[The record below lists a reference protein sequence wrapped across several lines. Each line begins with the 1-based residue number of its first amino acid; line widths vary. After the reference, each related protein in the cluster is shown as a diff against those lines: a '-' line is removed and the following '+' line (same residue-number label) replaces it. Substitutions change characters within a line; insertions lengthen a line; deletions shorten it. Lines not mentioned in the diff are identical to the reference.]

1 MDSTASQPRV
11 DYRTEPSQYR
21 HWKLSAEGA
30 LARLT
35 LDVAEDAGIRPG
47 YKLKLNSYDLG
58 VDVELADALNRIRFE
73 HPEVRAVIVTSAKD
87 RVFCSGANIFMLGVS
102 SHAWKVNF
110 CKFTNETRNGIE
122 DTSRHSGIKFVAAV
136 NGACAGGGYELALA
150 CDEIVLVDDRSS
162 SVSLPEVPLLGV
174 LPGTGGLTRVTDKR
188 KVRHDHA
195 DIFCTSVEGVRG
207 QRAVEWRLVD
217 SIAKPAQFAA
227 AVHERAAKLGEGSAR
242 PAGASGVALARL
254 EREESDS
261 AIRYEHVVVEL
272 DRARRTATIT
282 VRAPRGAQPGDVAA
296 IAAAGAAWWPLAMAR
311 QLDDA
316 ILTLR
321 TNELELGTWVLKT
334 EGDAAAVLAADATM
348 LAHQDHWFVRET
360 IGMLRRTFA
369 RLDVSSRTLFALIE
383 PGSCFAGTLAELA
396 FAADRAY
403 MLALP
408 DDAARAPRLQLDAMN
423 FGALPM
429 VTDQSRLA
437 RRFYDEAE
445 PLAAA
450 TKSIGSALDADA
462 ALALGL
468 VTAAPDDIDWDDEI
482 RIAFEERA
490 AMSPDA
496 LTGLEANLRFGPK
509 ENLATR
515 VFGRLTAWQNWIF
528 QRPNAVGPKGALKV
542 YGTGEKAGFDFTRV

>member
-1 MDSTASQPRV
+1 
-11 DYRTEPSQYR
+11 
-21 HWKLSAEGA
+21 
-30 LARLT
+30 
-35 LDVAEDAGIRPG
+35 
-47 YKLKLNSYDLG
+47 
-58 VDVELADALNRIRFE
+58 
-73 HPEVRAVIVTSAKD
+73 
-87 RVFCSGANIFMLGVS
+87 
-102 SHAWKVNF
+102 
-110 CKFTNETRNGIE
+110 
-122 DTSRHSGIKFVAAV
+122 
-136 NGACAGGGYELALA
+136 
-150 CDEIVLVDDRSS
+150 
-162 SVSLPEVPLLGV
+162 
-174 LPGTGGLTRVTDKR
+174 
-188 KVRHDHA
+188 
-195 DIFCTSVEGVRG
+195 
-207 QRAVEWRLVD
+207 
-217 SIAKPAQFAA
+217 
-227 AVHERAAKLGEGSAR
+227 
-242 PAGASGVALARL
+242 
-254 EREESDS
+254 
-261 AIRYEHVVVEL
+261 
-272 DRARRTATIT
+272 
-282 VRAPRGAQPGDVAA
+282 
-296 IAAAGAAWWPLAMAR
+296 
-311 QLDDA
+311 
-316 ILTLR
+316 
-321 TNELELGTWVLKT
+321 
-334 EGDAAAVLAADATM
+334 
-348 LAHQDHWFVRET
+348 
-360 IGMLRRTFA
+360 MLRRTFA

-450 TKSIGSALDADA
+450 TRSIGSALDADA

>member
-1 MDSTASQPRV
+1 M
-11 DYRTEPSQYR
+11 
-21 HWKLSAEGA
+21 
-30 LARLT
+30 
-35 LDVAEDAGIRPG
+35 
-47 YKLKLNSYDLG
+47 
-58 VDVELADALNRIRFE
+58 
-73 HPEVRAVIVTSAKD
+73 
-87 RVFCSGANIFMLGVS
+87 
-102 SHAWKVNF
+102 
-110 CKFTNETRNGIE
+110 
-122 DTSRHSGIKFVAAV
+122 
-136 NGACAGGGYELALA
+136 
-150 CDEIVLVDDRSS
+150 LVDDRSS

-188 KVRHDHA
+188 RVRHDLA

-217 SIAKPAQFAA
+217 AVAKPAQFAA

-242 PAGASGVALARL
+242 PAEAKGIAWSRL
-254 EREESDS
+254 EREDS
-261 AIRYEHVVVEL
+261 ADSIRYAHVEVAI
-272 DRARRTATIT
+272 DRARRTATI
-282 VRAPRGAQPGDVAA
+282 VVKAPSGPQPGDITA
-296 IAAAGAAWWPLAMAR
+296 IETAGAAWWPLAMAR

-316 ILTLR
+316 ILNLR
-321 TNELELGTWVLKT
+321 TNELEIGTWILKT
-334 EGDAAAVLAADATM
+334 EGDAAAVLAADALM
-348 LAHQDHWFVRET
+348 LANESHWFVRET

-383 PGSCFAGTLAELA
+383 PGSCFAGLLAELA

-408 DDAARAPRLQLDAMN
+408 DDAARAPKVVLDAMN

-429 VTDQSRLA
+429 VNDQSRLA
-437 RRFYDEAE
+437 RRFYNEAA

-450 TKSIGSALDADA
+450 LDTAADVARGSAGRALDADA

-482 RIAFEERA
+482 RIALEERA

-496 LTGLEANLRFGPK
+496 LTGLEVNLRFGTS
-509 ENLATR
+509 ENMATR
-515 VFGRLTAWQNWIF
+515 IFGRLTAWQNWIF
-528 QRPNAVGPKGALKV
+528 QRPNAVGAKGALKV